1 MLKLNKFQFVK
12 NRISLPNSIQ
22 RYCYLICVIAYLGIN
37 NVMTNPAKITLGGF
51 FCSPFMK
58 GIGNMKELLKLNDV
72 YVEIKENTLL
82 EKMNVVVKQG
92 DVIGLIGKNGA
103 GKSTLL
109 QLINGK
115 IEPSK
120 GIVEWQQMNMTTAY
134 VEQEI
139 ESFISKDVIA
149 KEAELLAKWGVPT
162 NDFHTLSGGE
172 KLKVRLAKGFAKNP
186 NVLILDEPT
195 NHLDEMSTEFLIK
208 QIKNMK
214 GTVIVV
220 SHDRYFLDVVATK
233 IWSIEDKKLIEHS
246 GNYTSY
252 MKAREQKRLTQQ
264 REYEKQQKKIE
275 QVETHI
281 KELSSWSQKAHAQS
295 TKQEGVKEFYRV
307 KAKRMD
313 AQVKSKRK
321 RLEKELEKTKVERVK
336 EEYSVEFSIQ
346 ASKKVGKRFLEVKQL
361 KKDFHGKILFE
372 NVNFTIQH
380 GEKVAIVGPNG
391 SGKTTLLKM
400 IMGTET
406 VEGEVWVSP
415 SANIGYLTQEVF
427 DLPLDKTP
435 EDLFFKDS
443 FEERGKVQNLMKHL
457 GFQASQWKEPIEH
470 MSMGER
476 VKCKL
481 MVYILDEKDVL
492 ILDEPTNHLDLPSRE
507 QLENTLAEYNGT
519 LVIVSHDRY
528 FLEKTTNT
536 KLAFSNHTIQKQ
548 LEEPPKTRD
557 EIEELRLT
565 LETERQE
572 VLGKLSFL
580 TSNDKEYKKLDERFI
595 ELTKQIKAL

>member
-1 MLKLNKFQFVK
+1 
-12 NRISLPNSIQ
+12 
-22 RYCYLICVIAYLGIN
+22 
-37 NVMTNPAKITLGGF
+37 
-51 FCSPFMK
+51 MK
-58 GIGNMKELLKLNDV
+58 GIGNMKEILKLNDV
-72 YVEIKENTLL
+72 YVEIKESTLL
-82 EKMNVVVKQG
+82 EKMNVTVKQG

-139 ESFISKDVIA
+139 ESFISNDMIA

-162 NDFHTLSGGE
+162 NDFLTLSGGE
-172 KLKVRLAKGFAKNP
+172 KLKVRLAKGFAENP
-186 NVLILDEPT
+186 NLLILDEPT

-233 IWSIEDKKLIEHS
+233 IWSIEEKKLIEHS

-252 MKAREQKRLTQQ
+252 MKAREHTRMTQQ

-346 ASKKVGKRFLEVKQL
+346 ANKKVGKRFLEVKKF
-361 KKDFHGKILFE
+361 KKDFHGKTLFE

-406 VEGEVWVSP
+406 VQGEVWISP

-435 EDLFFKDS
+435 EDLFFKET

-481 MVYILDEKDVL
+481 MAYILDEKDVL

-536 KLAFSNHTIQKQ
+536 KLVFLNNTIQKQ
-548 LEEPPKTRD
+548 LEELIKTRD
-557 EIEELRLT
+557 DIEELRLT

-580 TSNDKEYKKLDERFI
+580 TSNDKEYKELDERFI

>member
-1 MLKLNKFQFVK
+1 
-12 NRISLPNSIQ
+12 
-22 RYCYLICVIAYLGIN
+22 
-37 NVMTNPAKITLGGF
+37 
-51 FCSPFMK
+51 
-58 GIGNMKELLKLNDV
+58 
-72 YVEIKENTLL
+72 
-82 EKMNVVVKQG
+82 MNVTVKQG

-139 ESFISKDVIA
+139 ESFISNDVIA

-172 KLKVRLAKGFAKNP
+172 KLKIRLAKGFAENP

-195 NHLDEMSTEFLIK
+195 NHLDEISTGFLIK

-252 MKAREQKRLTQQ
+252 MKAREQKRKSQQ

-346 ASKKVGKRFLEVKQL
+346 ANKKVGKRFLEVKQL
-361 KKDFHGKILFE
+361 KKDFHGKVLFE

-406 VEGEVWVSP
+406 AEGEIWISP

-435 EDLFFKDS
+435 ENLFFKET

-481 MVYILDEKDVL
+481 MAYILDEKDVL

-536 KLAFSNHTIQKQ
+536 KLVFSNNTIQKQ
-548 LEEPPKTRD
+548 LEEPTKTRD
-557 EIEELRLT
+557 DIEELRLT

-580 TSNDKEYKKLDERFI
+580 TSKDKEYKALDERFM
-595 ELTKQIKAL
+595 ELTKQIKEL

>member
-72 YVEIKENTLL
+72 YVDIKENALL

-109 QLINGK
+109 QLIIGK

-120 GIVEWQQMNMTTAY
+120 GIVEWQQMNITTAY

-139 ESFISKDVIA
+139 ESFINKDVIA